1 VEGGLAIE
9 INNVKSASVYEGN
22 IRSAKT
28 KAFDRVLTFAHVT
41 VMRLA
46 R

>member
-9 INNVKSASVYEGN
+9 ISNVDSASVYEGN

-28 KAFDRVLTFAHVT
+28 KAFAHVT
-41 VMRLA
+41 AMRLA
-46 R
+46 K